1 MVTQRIIT
9 GDVSMNRAQIIETM
23 ARRLAEVHI
32 RSARRW
38 DTDPA
43 RVDEMLPRSI
53 DACWQDRNF
62 TDAATAVL
70 SALEAASLVV
80 VPREPTPA
88 MTSASYMLYMR
99 EKSRDAAWSG
109 KKNGHLIYD
118 AMIKAHLFDIDGLI
132 EEGIWR
138 YGQLFNFQEMDD
150 EVLLDWAHE
159 ILDDFPEVE
168 QRPTDD
174 VLLEKIKIAAAK
186 EWKMT

>member
-1 MVTQRIIT
+1 
-9 GDVSMNRAQIIETM
+9 MNRAQVIETI
-23 ARRLAEVHI
+23 AKAFDPVELTVPLHRAFDLKRDRLI
-32 RSARRW
+32 
-38 DTDPA
+38 
-43 RVDEMLPRSI
+43 
-53 DACWQDRNF
+53 C
-62 TDAATAVL
+62 DAATAAMA
-70 SALEAASLVV
+70 ALEAAGMVV

-99 EKSRDAAWSG
+99 EKSRDVAWSG

-132 EEGIWR
+132 NEGIWR
-138 YGQLFNFQEMDD
+138 WGQLFNFQEMDD
-150 EVLLDWAHE
+150 EVLLEWAHD

-174 VLLEKIKIAAAK
+174 VLLEKIKVAAAY